1 MDVGEPDR
9 ARTEMLGGVRVLDLT
24 DPPGWLCGRILAD
37 FGADVALIE
46 PPGGHPGRARRYA
59 FAALNAGKR
68 SVTATHSSPRLIE
81 LLRDADI
88 VIDTGQADLADSRA
102 ARPRDVVSCSITPF
116 GLTGPKSS
124 WRASD
129 LGVLAQSGTM
139 FMTGDPDRSP
149 LRCTFPTSW
158 YHGCA
163 DAAAG
168 ILAALHQRDMTGR
181 GQFVDVSL
189 QEAHLLAT
197 MSRVGQF
204 SLTNQRGSRA
214 GALMRVGETVQREIW
229 PCADGFVSF
238 GLRGGPARIPGLKRL
253 VAWIAEEGIATS
265 ALTDRDWD
273 DYNHTV
279 LTQVDVDAISAPIAA
294 FFRTKTMTELY
305 RAALERGLMLAPA
318 NTAREIL
325 ESRQAASRGFFTE
338 LDDPELGTIL
348 IPRRFVVADGVPGAT
363 RAASAPGEHDTTGP
377 WEPITMRATTLRGF
391 APKHAFSSVNVLEFG
406 AGAAGPLATRYLA
419 DHGAT
424 VIRVESSVRPDFLRL
439 YAITATQRSL
449 EASPMFAAFNCNKLA
464 ITLNLKHPEARD
476 IALRLVAW
484 SDVVA
489 ENFAPGA
496 MARFGLAYEDL
507 IEVKPDLIMIST
519 CLHGQTGPERDYP
532 GFGGQG
538 SALSGFNHL
547 TGWPD
552 REPLGPYGT
561 ITDSLAPRYAA
572 AAIAAALIRKR
583 RTVTMGAYLDLS
595 QVECA
600 VYSLGE
606 TIVEQSVT
614 GSPPGR
620 AGNRSPD
627 AAPHGVFRCQGDE
640 RWVAIAIWTDDEW
653 AQLVDAIAHPTWADG
668 RFATAAGRLANV
680 DELERLLESWT
691 ATQDRDAIAHR
702 LQSLG
707 IEANPVADLGDCY
720 CDAQLAH
727 RGHFKLLEHPVIGAQ
742 AYEALGFRLS
752 DSPPLF
758 SRPGP
763 TLGRD
768 NGEVYKDILGMTGD
782 EFERFAAAGVF
793 D

>member
-1 MDVGEPDR
+1 MELAPLL
-9 ARTEMLGGVRVLDLT
+9 EGVRVLDLT

-37 FGADVALIE
+37 FGADVTLAE

-68 SVTATHSSPRLIE
+68 SVVVDRADDGLAELVSKVAVVVETGRPELDALRSAPHS
-81 LLRDADI
+81 DHVWCA
-88 VIDTGQADLADSRA
+88 
-102 ARPRDVVSCSITPF
+102 ITPF
-116 GLTGPKSS
+116 GLTGPKAT

-139 FMTGDPDRSP
+139 FMTGDPDRAP

-163 DAAAG
+163 DAAFA
-168 ILAALHQRDMTGR
+168 ILTALNR
-181 GQFVDVSL
+181 GLGGGQLIDVSM

-204 SLTNQRGSRA
+204 GLTGHHGSRA
-214 GALMRVGETVQREIW
+214 GALMRVGSTTQREIW

-253 VAWIAEEGIATS
+253 MAWIEEEGLATE
-265 ALTDRDWD
+265 ALTARDWD
-273 DYNHTV
+273 SYNHTT
-279 LTQVDVDAISAPIAA
+279 LTQDDVDAIAEPITR
-294 FFRTKTMTELY
+294 FLMTKTMTELY
-305 RAALERGLMLAPA
+305 DAALERGLMLAPA

-325 ESRQAASRGFFTE
+325 ESRQAASRGFFVDV
-338 LDDPELGTIL
+338 DDPDLGRVT
-348 IPRRFVVADGVPGAT
+348 IPRRFVVADGVPGAAKAAP
-363 RAASAPGEHDTTGP
+363 RAGERKDTDRWWRVSDRSSADSPPD
-377 WEPITMRATTLRGF
+377 
-391 APKHAFSSVNVLEFG
+391 AFSHLNVLEFG

-419 DHGAT
+419 DQGAT
-424 VIRVESSVRPDFLRL
+424 VIRVESRARPDFLRL

-449 EASPMFAAFNCNKLA
+449 EASPMFAAFNCNKLGV
-464 ITLNLKHPEARD
+464 TLNLKHPEAKA
-476 IALRLVAW
+476 IALRLVQWA
-484 SDVVA
+484 DVVA

-496 MARFGLAYEDL
+496 MARFGLAHEDL
-507 IEVKPDLIMIST
+507 VMEKPELVMVST

-561 ITDSLAPRYAA
+561 ITDSLAPRFSA
-572 AAIAAALIRKR
+572 AAIAAALFGMR
-583 RTVTMGAYLDLS
+583 RTGAGTYLDVS

-606 TIVEQSVT
+606 MIVEQSVI

-620 AGNRSPD
+620 LGNRSPD
-627 AAPHGVFRCQGDE
+627 VAPHGAFRCAGHD
-640 RWVAIAIWTDDEW
+640 RWIAIAIWSDEEWRTLATASGIDDE
-653 AQLVDAIAHPTWADG
+653 
-668 RFATAAGRLANV
+668 RFASNADRLANV
-680 DELERLLESWT
+680 DDLERVLATWT
-691 ATQDRDAIAHR
+691 QEQDRDELAER
-702 LQSLG
+702 LQGLG
-707 IEANPVADLGDCY
+707 IEANPVQDLGDCY
-720 CDAQLAH
+720 NDPQLAH
-727 RGHFKLLEHPVIGAQ
+727 REHFHRMEHPAIGPQ
-742 AYEALGFRLS
+742 DYEALGFRLS
-752 DSPPLF
+752 GSPPRF
-758 SRPGP
+758 TRPGP

-768 NGEVYKDILGMTGD
+768 NEEVYKKILGLTDD
-782 EFERFAAAGVF
+782 EFDRLTAAGVF